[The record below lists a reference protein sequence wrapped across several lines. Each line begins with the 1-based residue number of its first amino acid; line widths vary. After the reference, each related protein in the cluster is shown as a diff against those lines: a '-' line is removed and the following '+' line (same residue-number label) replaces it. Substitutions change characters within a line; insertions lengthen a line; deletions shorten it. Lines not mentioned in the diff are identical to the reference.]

1 MNRKP
6 ALFALGAIALWALF
20 ATLGTQLRSLPP
32 FFVAGAGLCIGSTLS
47 LPHARQWKV
56 APNIFL
62 NGVFGIF
69 GYHLLIFS
77 AFRHAPTLQ
86 ANLLSYIWPLL
97 LVLLS
102 PLALPGSRI
111 GLNHILGS
119 LLGFA
124 GAGLIVT
131 GGSLNLV
138 TADIPGYL
146 LALGAALVWACYS
159 VFTRR
164 LPAFNNAAVG
174 GFCLASGLLALL
186 CHQLFEPS
194 AIVSTRQWL
203 VLVLLGAGPMGAS
216 YLFWN
221 RAVTQGDP
229 RQIGAMAYV
238 TPLLST
244 LLLVVCG
251 QAELNSAATLAIFLI
266 MGGAVLGGV
275 PVKEIVRRLAGAP
288 AQV

>member
-6 ALFALGAIALWALF
+6 AVFALGAILLWALF

-32 FFVAGAGLCIGSTLS
+32 FFVAGVGLCLGSLLS
-47 LPHARQWKV
+47 MPHARRWKV
-56 APNIFL
+56 APKVFL

-102 PLALPGSRI
+102 PLAVPGTRI
-111 GLNHILGS
+111 GVHHVLGG
-119 LLGFA
+119 LLGFG
-124 GAGLIVT
+124 GAALIVT
-131 GGSLNLV
+131 GGSLDLAP
-138 TADIPGYL
+138 ADLPGYA

-159 VFTRR
+159 LFTRR
-164 LPAFNNAAVG
+164 LPAFDNAAVG
-174 GFCLASGLLALL
+174 GFCLASGLLALA
-186 CHQLFEPS
+186 CHALFEPAAS
-194 AIVSTRQWL
+194 VSLRQWG
-203 VLVLLGAGPMGAS
+203 VLLALGIGPMGAS

-221 RAVTQGDP
+221 RAMTAGDP
-229 RQIGAMAYV
+229 RQIGAMAYI

-244 LLLVVCG
+244 LLLVLCG
-251 QAELNSAATLAIFLI
+251 QAELNPTATLAIALI
-266 MGGAVLGGV
+266 MGGAILGGV
-275 PVKEIVRRLAGAP
+275 PLKGLARRLSGA
-288 AQV
+288 AAHS